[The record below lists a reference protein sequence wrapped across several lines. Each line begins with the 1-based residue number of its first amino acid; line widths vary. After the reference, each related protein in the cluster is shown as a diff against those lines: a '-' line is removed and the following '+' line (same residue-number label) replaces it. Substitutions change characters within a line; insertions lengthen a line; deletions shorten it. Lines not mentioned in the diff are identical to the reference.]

1 MQKIWT
7 GVINKSLTEGNVIKK
22 DKAIVFF
29 VLETKGKIPIKNET
43 ETKKRQPSQLY
54 WEKKRQ
60 RGGLL
65 NRYDFAYAGRD
76 TVNQQVKVAPG
87 VIKSGISEI
96 NNIAQ
101 QRINQIMH
109 QGGQEMERVLPKI
122 LRRGI
127 KDIYQMPFRMLGNF
141 GKQQLQN
148 VKNKVVK

>member
-1 MQKIWT
+1 M
-7 GVINKSLTEGNVIKK
+7 G
-22 DKAIVFF
+22 
-29 VLETKGKIPIKNET
+29 
-43 ETKKRQPSQLY
+43 
-54 WEKKRQ
+54 KKRQ

-65 NRYDFAYAGRD
+65 NRYGFAYAGRH

-87 VIKSGISEI
+87 VIKGGISEI

-109 QGGQEMERVLPKI
+109 QGGQELERVLPKI

-141 GKQQLQN
+141 GKQQLKN
-148 VKNKVVK
+148 VKNKVVN

>member
-1 MQKIWT
+1 MKQRQ
-7 GVINKSLTEGNVIKK
+7 KK
-22 DKAIVFF
+22 DNRVSYIGKKK
-29 VLETKGKIPIKNET
+29 TKGRSSK
-43 ETKKRQPSQLY
+43 
-54 WEKKRQ
+54 
-60 RGGLL
+60 
-65 NRYDFAYAGRD
+65 
-76 TVNQQVKVAPG
+76 QVKVAPG

-109 QGGQEMERVLPKI
+109 QGGQEMERVLTKI

-127 KDIYQMPFRMLGNF
+127 KDIYQMPFRILGNF